1 MDIDTKIHNTNT
13 YEKKMEVNM
22 ARERNEISNEY
33 KWDLDKMYPNKEA
46 IEADIAY
53 IKEGLSKI
61 ARYKGKLSASSDN
74 LYEALKLMED
84 ISRKLSHYYVYT
96 HMKHHEDTRNNEN
109 LAESSKSEMMSTDL
123 SKAIAYI
130 VPEIIAMDE
139 GLSET
144 YMKDERLGHYRKM
157 VDEILRDKPYT
168 LSDKEEEIMAAA
180 SELAG
185 VPENTYEML
194 SYADMKFP
202 EITDE
207 DGNKVRLDMFNY
219 SKFIKSKD
227 RRVRQEAF
235 EAEFGTY
242 KKYSNTMASTLFGG
256 IKAEIFNSSIRKY
269 PSALFA
275 SLYADN
281 ISLDVYNNLIESIHE
296 NIPALDKYI
305 GLKKKYFGLDEVHM
319 YDLYV
324 PMAEDF
330 KMEISY
336 EEAQKI
342 IIKALEPMG
351 QDYIGLIKRA
361 FDEKWIDVYENEGK
375 RGGAYSW
382 GSYDSH
388 PYILM
393 SYNNDLN
400 SMFTLIH
407 ELGHSMH
414 SYLSHES
421 QPYLYSS
428 YKIFVAEVASTV
440 NENLLIK
447 YLLKNAKSDEE
458 KIYLLN
464 YYLEQFRT
472 TVYRQTLFAEFEKI
486 SHERVEAGQPMTA
499 KDFTEIYYDLNKLY
513 YGGSCNVDELVGI
526 EWARI
531 PHFYSN
537 FYVYKYATGFSA
549 ASVLS
554 NMILNEE
561 GAVPRYI
568 EFLRSGGSEYPLDQ
582 LRHAGVNME
591 EKSAV
596 DGALKVFAD
605 LVDELEALI
614 SK

>member
-139 GLSET
+139 GLLET
-144 YMKDERLGHYRKM
+144 YMKDERLDHYRKM